1 MRVKVFRSTIVA
13 LSVVYAGLS
22 HAVAPPIPESALP
35 VLAQEEQHTIESK
48 RIAAIYT
55 RSHYKHIILDDKF
68 SKSIFDL
75 YLQALDYNRN
85 LFLASD
91 IEHFQPFTTQF
102 DDAISSGDLKIVYAM
117 YNLSLKRRYERYSYA
132 LSLLDKPMDFTADDQ
147 VEFDRSKEPWAKDEN
162 DLNEIWQARVKS
174 DELNL
179 KLAGKTPAEIKDL
192 LVKRY
197 SYAIKRLK
205 QDESEDVFST
215 LMNAL
220 SRAIDPHTSYL
231 SPRNAD
237 RFNSEMNLSLEG
249 IGAVLQGDDDYTVIR
264 SLIPGGPADKSKL
277 LKPDDRITAVGQ
289 INGKMVDVIGWRL
302 DDVVD
307 LIKGKKGTKVR
318 LEIQRGKGVTHQTK
332 IIELVRD
339 KVRLEDRAAKSKVVK
354 AEGKRI
360 GVIEVPSFYVN
371 LHLDVQKEIAKL
383 KAQKIDGLLI
393 DLRNDGGGALTEAT
407 DLSGLFIKQGPVVQI
422 KDAYGRISV
431 NEDTDGKSYYDG
443 PMTVLIDRYSASASE
458 IFAAAMKDYGRALI
472 IGENSFG
479 KGTVQQHRALGRIY
493 DFFDHDLGHVQY
505 TIAKFYRINGGS
517 TQNKGVEPDI
527 SFPPLIDPTET
538 GESVELNALPWDKIN
553 SAEYTP
559 VGNFAPYL
567 SRLQKEHDDRVKN
580 DPEFKYAEEDIAWYK
595 TMRNK
600 KFLSLNEAT
609 RVKMRDDEDAKALL
623 RINERLKRLGQKPVK
638 TVDAIPQSVHFPDGY
653 LDEAANITADLVQVS
668 KK

>member
-1 MRVKVFRSTIVA
+1 MRQKVFRSTIVA
-13 LSVVYAGLS
+13 FSVLYAGLS

-35 VLAQEEQHTIESK
+35 VLAQEEQHSVESK

-55 RSHYKHIILDDKF
+55 RSHYKHIILDDQF

-91 IEHFQPFTTQF
+91 IEHFQPFSTQF
-102 DDAISSGDLKIVYAM
+102 DDALNSGDLKIAYAM
-117 YNLSLKRRYERYSYA
+117 YNLSIKRRYERYSYA
-132 LSLLDKPMDFTADDQ
+132 LSLLDKPMDFTSHDEF
-147 VEFDRSKEPWAKDEN
+147 EFDRSKEPWAKNEQ
-162 DLNEIWQARVKS
+162 DLNEIWQDRVKN

-179 KLAGKTPAEIKDL
+179 KLAGKKPAEIKEL
-192 LVKRY
+192 LTKRY

-215 LMNAL
+215 LMNAF

-231 SPRNAD
+231 SPRNAE

-289 INGKMVDVIGWRL
+289 EKGKMVDVVGWRL

-307 LIKGKKGTKVR
+307 LIKGKKGSKVR
-318 LEIQRGKGVTHQTK
+318 LEIQRGKGATHQTK

-339 KVRLEDRAAKSKVVK
+339 KVRLEDRAAKSQIIH
-354 AEGKRI
+354 AEGKKI

-383 KAQKIDGLLI
+383 KAQHIDGLLI

-407 DLSGLFIKQGPVVQI
+407 DLSGLFIKEGPVVQI

-431 NEDTDGKSYYDG
+431 NEDTDDKSYYDG

-458 IFAAAMKDYGRALI
+458 IFAAAMQDYGRALI

-517 TQNKGVEPDI
+517 TQNKGVQPDI
-527 SFPPLIDPTET
+527 TFPPLIDPTEV

-553 SAEYTP
+553 SAQYVK

-567 SRLQKEHDDRVKN
+567 SELQRDHDARVKT
-580 DPEFKYAEEDIAWYK
+580 DPEFKYAEQDIAWYK
-595 TMRNK
+595 TLKNK
-600 KFLSLNEAT
+600 KFISLNEAERIKT
-609 RVKMRDDEDAKALL
+609 RDEDDNRLL
-623 RINERLKRLGQKPVK
+623 QRTNERLQRMGLKPVK
-638 TVDAIPQSVHFPDGY
+638 SVDEVPQSVKFPDGY
-653 LDEAANITADLVQVS
+653 LNEAADITADLS
-668 KK
+668 KLMKK